1 MQIISC
7 RNDLQQQQQQQHTPC
22 IWYKTAVWYL
32 TFILV

>member
-7 RNDLQQQQQQQHTPC
+7 RKDLQQQQQHTPC